1 MRNEG
6 VSFMRIL
13 QLMFSLDGTYRYWLY
28 NKPVDMRKSF
38 NGLSGIVTNAMCER
52 LRSGDVFI
60 FVNSSRNMMKML
72 RQEEGGLVLYA
83 IRLDMGRM
91 RLPAI
96 GGEEVVSTSLAYEN
110 VIGMVESALDSPY
123 VRRMKLLSK
132 AL

>member
-1 MRNEG
+1 
-6 VSFMRIL
+6 
-13 QLMFSLDGTYRYWLY
+13 MFSLDNTCRYWLY

-60 FVNSSRNMMKML
+60 FANASRNMMKLL

-91 RLPAI
+91 RIPSVDSEDVI
-96 GGEEVVSTSLAYEN
+96 STNLAYEN
-110 VIGMVESALDSPY
+110 VIGMVHSALDSPY
-123 VRRMKLLSK
+123 VRRMKCCLRVCKSLL
-132 AL
+132 

>member
-1 MRNEG
+1 
-6 VSFMRIL
+6 
-13 QLMFSLDGTYRYWLY
+13 MFCLDGTYRYWLY

-60 FVNSSRNMMKML
+60 FVNASRNMMKML

-91 RLPAI
+91 RVPSA
-96 GGEEVVSTSLAYEN
+96 GSEEVISTNMAYEN